1 MVLNA
6 KQERFAQSVA
16 EGMNASSAYS
26 AAGYSASKNGAI
38 RANASR
44 LLTNANVK
52 SRIAA
57 LQRQA
62 AARTLVTIEG
72 ITAELNASFA
82 VAARQQ
88 NPSAMTAAS
97 MAKAKLHGLVVER
110 AEVEQT
116 VRRKPTRDPAAPG
129 RMTRKNGKRNTHP
142 SRCNETVCR
151 NRDRLSSAAGTT
163 AGIHRLPG

>member
-1 MVLNA
+1 MGLNS

-52 SRIAA
+52 SRIAE

-62 AARTLVTIEG
+62 AARTLVTIES

-82 VAARQQ
+82 IAARQQ
-88 NPSAMTAAS
+88 NPTAMTTAS
-97 MAKAKLHGLVVER
+97 MAKAKLHGLVVDR
-110 AEVEQT
+110 AEIEQT
-116 VRRKPTRDPAAPG
+116 VRRKPSRDPAAPT
-129 RMTRKNGKRNTHP
+129 RMTAQEWEEKY
-142 SRCNETVCR
+142 
-151 NRDRLSSAAGTT
+151 A
-163 AGIHRLPG
+163 PGPLQ